1 VSDRPWV
8 TGAETCELALALAAA
23 DQPDAAL
30 EQVAAMQH
38 LRDDDGSYWTG
49 YVFADDARWPVERTT
64 WTAAAVVLAADA
76 LSGATA
82 ASGLF
87 PDPAALPAAGSVA
100 DPAPA
105 SDWLPGGAGTVSP

>member
-1 VSDRPWV
+1 VSDHPWV

-23 DQPDAAL
+23 GRREAGV

-38 LRDDDGSYWTG
+38 LRHDDGSYWTG

-76 LSGATA
+76 LSGASA

-87 PDPAALPAAGSVA
+87 TDPGVLPAAGTDDPTA
-100 DPAPA
+100 D
-105 SDWLPGGAGTVSP
+105 WVPGGAGTVRP

>member
-1 VSDRPWV
+1 VADRPWV

-23 DQPDAAL
+23 EQPDAAL

-38 LRDDDGSYWTG
+38 LRHDDGSYWTG
-49 YVFADDARWPVERTT
+49 LVYPDDARWPVERTT

-87 PDPAALPAAGSVA
+87 TDPGALPAAGT
-100 DPAPA
+100 PEA
-105 SDWLPGGAGTVSP
+105 SAGWLAGGAGTVRP

>member
-1 VSDRPWV
+1 M
-8 TGAETCELALALAAA
+8 AAA
-23 DQPDAAL
+23 GQTDAAI

-49 YVFADDARWPVERTT
+49 LVFADGVRWPVERTT

-76 LSGATA
+76 ISGATA

-87 PDPAALPAAGSVA
+87 TDPAALPSAGLPMAEGA
-100 DPAPA
+100 DTV
-105 SDWLPGGAGTVSP
+105 LP